1 MLRAA
6 LHEGLAARVL
16 DQFDIQLLAATLAP
30 AVSQKLT
37 QSLSME
43 ALQGRV
49 LDMLASNIAAE
60 PALLDMVSA
69 AVTQQL
75 TQ

>member
-37 QSLSME
+37 RSLSME

-49 LDMLASNIAAE
+49 LDMLASIIAAE
-60 PALLDMVSA
+60 PTLLDMVSA
-69 AVTQQL
+69 AITLQL